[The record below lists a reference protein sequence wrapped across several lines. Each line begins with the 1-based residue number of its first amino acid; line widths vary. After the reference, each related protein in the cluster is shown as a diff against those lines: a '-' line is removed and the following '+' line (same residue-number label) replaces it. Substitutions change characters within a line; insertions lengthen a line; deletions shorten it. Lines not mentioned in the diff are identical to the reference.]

1 MALSNKPHVGG
12 IQVGQAKDA
21 EIAKDDAWK
30 DLCDKNGWTCQVCG
44 DFPQRGN
51 PAGYENGLCEHCR
64 HPDD

>member
-1 MALSNKPHVGG
+1 MGR
-12 IQVGQAKDA
+12 AKDV
-21 EIAKDDAWK
+21 EMAKDDAWK

-44 DFPQRGN
+44 DFPERGN